1 MRGVVVNNEETLF
14 WLSTQVD
21 MQFRPMVRSRTAK
34 SYPLHVNYMGNPIS
48 SESKHAV
55 AASRSAWIQR
65 RLGYRWS
72 KDEWDENA

>member
-21 MQFRPMVRSRTAK
+21 MQFRPMVQSRTAK
-34 SYPLHVNYMGNPIS
+34 SYPLHVNYMGNLIS

-55 AASRSAWIQR
+55 AASRSAWIHR